1 MNNPIKQTQRSLN
14 MGKPNE
20 VNTPQPKTQDEL
32 MSALGVDISQVEENT
47 KTATTKEINTKA
59 DALKE
64 ATKQAVDKV
73 NKDKGTNMSFVCIK
87 RDGTLKDKDSNP
99 VLDENGKKKARFV
112 KQSMKGYWTIDET
125 KEGFISVSRTHYYT
139 ETHLIADYTE
149 L

>member
-1 MNNPIKQTQRSLN
+1 

-20 VNTPQPKTQDEL
+20 ATQPQAKTQNEL
-32 MSALGVDISQVEENT
+32 MTALGVDISQVEENT
-47 KTATTKEINTKA
+47 KVSITREISTNA

-64 ATKQAVDKV
+64 ATKQAVNDV
-73 NKDKGTNMSFVCIK
+73 NTSNGVNMSFVCIK
-87 RDGTLKDKDSNP
+87 RDGTLKDANGKA

-112 KQSMKGYWTIDET
+112 KQTMKGHWTIDDT

-139 ETHLIADYTE
+139 ETHLIADYTA

>member
-1 MNNPIKQTQRSLN
+1 
-14 MGKPNE
+14 MGKSNE

-47 KTATTKEINTKA
+47 RTATTKEINTKA
-59 DALKE
+59 DALKD
-64 ATKQAVDKV
+64 ATKRAVDKV

-87 RDGTLKDKDSNP
+87 RDGTLKDADGKP
-99 VLDENGKKKARFV
+99 VLDENGKKKPRFV
-112 KQSMKGYWTIDET
+112 KQSMKGYWTQDET
-125 KEGFISVSRTHYYT
+125 AEGFISVSRTHYYT